1 MSTARRS
8 PTDWSRRLAEAL
20 VGAGR
25 IPGDTAVAVLSEA
38 AVEPAGPWPLSWPT
52 AVSSSRPCRSPSSS
66 RISGIPSIDISATRP
81 MGEAFRLV
89 PELLARELTAI
100 GYKLE
105 GERITLACAE
115 PIDVGQQREISSFLE
130 IEVAGCVLADPVAI
144 EHLMN
149 AVYPRLSSEG
159 ELATAAPPPASAEV
173 GAGANVSSSMM
184 SAPAQV
190 PEPAMAGA
198 PLPHDVSMNGSL
210 EPTYDAGRLAGR
222 LRRRHQADDAA
233 GGLGRHAGHRAFTP
247 TLNPDGTLGHRRA
260 ADLRG
265 AQRRV

>member
-38 AVEPAGPWPLSWPT
+38 ASAGRPVAAVLADRGLVEPA
-52 AVSSSRPCRSPSSS
+52 VSLAELA

-173 GAGANVSSSMM
+173 GAEANVSSSMM
-184 SAPAQV
+184 SA
-190 PEPAMAGA
+190 AGA
-198 PLPHDVSMNGSL
+198 GP
-210 EPTYDAGRLAGR
+210 R
-222 LRRRHQADDAA
+222 
-233 GGLGRHAGHRAFTP
+233 AGH
-247 TLNPDGTLGHRRA
+247 GRRA
-260 ADLRG
+260 ASP
-265 AQRRV
+265 RRVHERFPGADL

>member
-1 MSTARRS
+1 MA
-8 PTDWSRRLAEAL
+8 
-20 VGAGR
+20 
-25 IPGDTAVAVLSEA
+25 AVLA
-38 AVEPAGPWPLSWPT
+38 DRGLVEPAMSL
-52 AVSSSRPCRSPSSS
+52 AELA
-66 RISGIPSIDISATRP
+66 RISGIPSVDISATRP

-159 ELATAAPPPASAEV
+159 ELATAAAPRRRQRRGRRDDER
-173 GAGANVSSSMM
+173 SSSMM

-190 PEPAMAGA
+190 PEPVMAGA
-198 PLPHDVSMNGSL
+198 PLPHDVSSNGSI
-210 EPTYDAGRLAGR
+210 EPSYDVDDW
-222 LRRRHQADDAA
+222 QADYGADIKRMTLPA
-233 GGLGRHAGHRAFTP
+233 GFWRHAGHRERSRRRSIPMAPWTSTSCSP
-247 TLNPDGTLGHRRA
+247 TRCATARLTSTSRISFLPRSASTARCDRS
-260 ADLRG
+260 RG
-265 AQRRV
+265 SAGSTTSRSARWCTGS